1 MLDRKSNKVP
11 DTHNVP
17 QPGGIAHEIKP
28 SVGVTVI
35 QGSYKDSGDHGNG
48 QNEDGAERVVMPPQR
63 DPREVKPADPKT
75 FN

>member
-35 QGSYKDSGDHGNG
+35 EGSHSGNSKRGN
-48 QNEDGAERVVMPPQR
+48 NNFEEGAERVVMPPQR
-63 DPREVKPADPKT
+63 DPRAAKPADPKT